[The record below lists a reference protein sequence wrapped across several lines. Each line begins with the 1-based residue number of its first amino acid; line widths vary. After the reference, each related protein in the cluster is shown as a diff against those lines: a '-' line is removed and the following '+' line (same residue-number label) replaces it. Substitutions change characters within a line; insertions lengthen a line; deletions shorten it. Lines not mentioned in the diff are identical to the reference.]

1 MTEETKEWRLIIE
14 GNVEASWGLAVDELL
29 ANFVSKEESA
39 PLLHIYTFL
48 PSVIVGR
55 YQNMEA
61 AVNLS
66 ECRRLGIDYNRRH
79 TGGGTVLMGADQ
91 LALGFA
97 IPLSHPRMESS
108 MRGSFE
114 LLGGTICRSLRRIGI
129 EANFQDKNDLKVGG
143 RKIAGMAASLE
154 EKQVF
159 FFHMSLLIDFDLP
172 LMLKVLK
179 ISPYKSPERGL
190 SCFSRRITTIR
201 EQGIKTSFAEIVEII
216 EQSFAEEFGIKW
228 KEREFTVSQRKKIN
242 DLRKRRY
249 QSSDWLFRVR
259 SSGTWK
265 VCVERKT
272 PGGLL
277 QVYLTVTR
285 GIIENLLIS
294 GDFFSTQ
301 EEVARMESALRWTR
315 ARKNNVKKVL
325 QEVMEDGKTIYRLD
339 ASTLT
344 NIIME
349 GVESCQM

>member
-1 MTEETKEWRLIIE
+1 MVQETKKWRLIIE
-14 GNVEASWGLAVDELL
+14 RNVKASWGLAVDELL
-29 ANFVSKEESA
+29 ANFVSKGESA

-61 AVNLS
+61 AVNLF
-66 ECRRLGIDYNRRH
+66 ECSKLGIDYNRRH

-114 LLGGTICRSLRRIGI
+114 LLGGIICRSLQRIGI
-129 EANFQDKNDLKVGG
+129 EANFQDKNDLKVRG

-154 EKQVF
+154 EKRTF

-179 ISPYKSPERGL
+179 ISPYKSPEQGL
-190 SCFSRRITTIR
+190 SCFSRRLTTIR
-201 EQGIKTSFAEIVEII
+201 EQGVKTSFAEVAEII
-216 EQSFAEEFGIKW
+216 QQSLAQEFAVKW
-228 KEREFTVSQRKKIN
+228 KEDEFTVFQKKKIN
-242 DLRKRRY
+242 DLRKSRY
-249 QSSDWLFRVR
+249 ESLDWLFRVR
-259 SSGTWK
+259 SPGTRK

-277 QVYLTVTR
+277 QVYLTLSR
-285 GIIENLLIS
+285 GTIESLLIS
-294 GDFFSTQ
+294 GDFFSTA
-301 EEVARMESALRWTR
+301 EEVARVESALRWTR
-315 ARKNNVKKVL
+315 ARRNNVKKVL
-325 QEVMEDGKTIYRLD
+325 QEVMEDGKTIYRVD

-344 NIIME
+344 DIIME
-349 GVESCQM
+349 GVELCQM

>member
-1 MTEETKEWRLIIE
+1 MVEEIKEWRLIIE
-14 GNVEASWGLAVDELL
+14 RNVKASYGLAVDELL

-79 TGGGTVLMGADQ
+79 TGGGTVLMGPDQ
-91 LALGFA
+91 LALGFV
-97 IPLSHPRMESS
+97 IPLSYFRMDSS

-114 LLGGTICRSLRRIGI
+114 FLGGIICQSLRKIGI

-143 RKIAGMAASLE
+143 RKIAGMAACLQ
-154 EKQVF
+154 EKRIF
-159 FFHMSLLIDFDLP
+159 FFHASLLIDFDLP
-172 LMLKVLK
+172 LMLRVLK
-179 ISPYKSPERGL
+179 ISPYKNPERGL
-190 SCFSRRITTIR
+190 SCFSRRLTTIR
-201 EQGIKTSFAEIVEII
+201 EEGIKTSFPGVTQLI
-216 EQSFAEEFGIKW
+216 EETFAEEFGIKW
-228 KEREFTVSQRKKIN
+228 TKGEFTSSENKKIN

-249 QSSDWLFRVR
+249 ESLDWLFRVR
-259 SSGTWK
+259 SPRTWK

-277 QVYLTVTR
+277 QLYLTVAR

-294 GDFFSTQ
+294 GDFFSTA
-301 EEVARMESALRWTR
+301 EEVARVESALRWTR

-344 NIIME
+344 DIIME
-349 GVESCQM
+349 GVELCQM